1 VYTIARMTR
10 SAAPRAGLCLTLVLG
25 ALAGCS
31 PPAGGGAVTILV
43 AWGGTALTAFRDTVI
58 RGFEARYPGT
68 TVRVEATRALSSQL
82 DTELQQGDPPD
93 VAALPSIG
101 AIRQY
106 ASQGALRPLDGL
118 AGNAAYG
125 QPWQSLMRPQPDGR
139 IYAVPVKADVKS
151 LIWYDPATLR
161 QELPALRLPARTV
174 PPQTL
179 PQLAALSTAL
189 ARSGHAPWCLAVSSP
204 PTSGWPGADWIADLL
219 LAGEGPQAYQA
230 WADGRLPWTSPQ
242 VAGAW
247 RAWDALVGP
256 DGAVHG
262 GRASALST
270 AIGKARPAGGGCF
283 LSHGTL
289 VDQGFSP
296 GARYGSD
303 YGFFP
308 FPSGGSTPGAGPVQV
323 SADFVGMFRATPA
336 AENLVSYMTS
346 AGAQRAWVGYRG
358 ADGFSPSSQVRPDA
372 YPDAVTRSIA
382 ALLTSGRRLCFG
394 AADAMS
400 PDLAAAFD
408 HAVLWYLAQPSALAT
423 TILPQLARVPAA
435 AGGAPRLCG
444 APR

>member
-1 VYTIARMTR
+1 VSAIAEMARG
-10 SAAPRAGLCLTLVLG
+10 AALRAGLCLALALG
-25 ALAGCS
+25 AIAGCS
-31 PPAGGGAVTILV
+31 APAGGGSVTILV
-43 AWGGTALTAFRDTVI
+43 AWGGTALTAFQDTVI

-68 TVRVEATRALSSQL
+68 TVRVEATRALTSQL
-82 DTELQQGDPPD
+82 DTDLRQGDPPD

-139 IYAVPVKADVKS
+139 VYAVPVKADVKS
-151 LIWYDPATLR
+151 LIWYDPAALR
-161 QELPALRLPARTV
+161 QVLPAAQLP
-174 PPQTL
+174 PGTL

-204 PTSGWPGADWIADLL
+204 PTSGWPGADWIADII
-219 LAGEGPQAYQA
+219 LASDGPQLYQA

-242 VAGAW
+242 VADAW
-247 RAWDALVGP
+247 RAWDSMVGP
-256 DGAVHG
+256 AGAVHD
-262 GRASALST
+262 GRASALTT
-270 AIGKARPAGGGCF
+270 AIGAVRPSADGCF

-296 GARYGSD
+296 DARYGSD

-308 FPSGGSTPGAGPVQV
+308 FPSGSSPSGASAIQV

-346 AGAQRAWVGYRG
+346 TGAQQAWVGYRG

-382 ALLTSGRRLCFG
+382 ALLTSGRELCFG

-400 PDLAAAFD
+400 PDLGAAFD
-408 HAVLWYLAQPSALAT
+408 HAVLWYLAQPSALAG
-423 TILPQLARVPAA
+423 TILPLLARVPAA
-435 AGGAPRLCG
+435 AGGTPQICGTPR
-444 APR
+444 